1 MISFLLEVSQFTPDP
16 FPLGDNRR
24 LIAPFWADVDTTNGG
39 VVYYRETQDL
49 AIRTRVSD
57 EIRKYFVRQRKFTA
71 KWVLIV
77 TWMNVAAY
85 GGFSSP
91 SVRCGE
97 VDKIA
102 IGA

>member
-1 MISFLLEVSQFTPDP
+1 MISFLLEVSQFTPDA

-24 LIAPFWADVDTTNGG
+24 LIAPFWADVDTRNGG

-77 TWMNVAAY
+77 TWLNVAAY
-85 GGFSSP
+85 GGGSSP

-97 VDKIA
+97 VDEIA